1 MARSIA
7 VMLLLCSC
15 LSLPLQAGPTI
26 MAKPEEVGLSS
37 ERLVRIREAVQ
48 RHIDAK
54 AVSGAVTLVAR
65 QGRIVH
71 LEAHGSID
79 IEAKRPMPKDGIFRL
94 ASMSKPITAVAVMMM
109 IEEGKIRLNDPVS
122 RFIPEFKAMKVAVP
136 KGGVEPP
143 PAPAGGR
150 GSRGGPP
157 VEVDLVPANRDITVR
172 DLLTHG
178 SGLMSGGLGNRQAG
192 ASMNRAE
199 NDTLATYTPKLGA
212 VALDFQ
218 PGTLWRYSGLAGFD
232 VLSRIVEIASGQ
244 TFDRFLKQ
252 RLFDPLGMKDT
263 GFSWT
268 PDRASRVVTLYPVSY
283 THLTLPTIYSV

>member
-1 MARSIA
+1 MARWIA

-94 ASMSKPITAVAVMMM
+94 ASMSKPITAVAVMML
-109 IEEGKIRLNDPVS
+109 IEEG
-122 RFIPEFKAMKVAVP
+122 
-136 KGGVEPP
+136 
-143 PAPAGGR
+143 
-150 GSRGGPP
+150 
-157 VEVDLVPANRDITVR
+157 
-172 DLLTHG
+172 
-178 SGLMSGGLGNRQAG
+178 
-192 ASMNRAE
+192 
-199 NDTLATYTPKLGA
+199 
-212 VALDFQ
+212 
-218 PGTLWRYSGLAGFD
+218 
-232 VLSRIVEIASGQ
+232 
-244 TFDRFLKQ
+244 
-252 RLFDPLGMKDT
+252 
-263 GFSWT
+263 
-268 PDRASRVVTLYPVSY
+268 
-283 THLTLPTIYSV
+283 